1 MWLQAMRAVP
11 GRDTIGFVSKRR
23 QRPADKPEPRPPMSP
38 GEVATAAF
46 GLAIL
51 QVHDDAAG
59 DVVAGDAAAY
69 EMLSLLCLE
78 SLAML
83 AGRDPAGFDHL
94 LSGLGVYARMR
105 SAMCLH
111 SAMAGQPPPP
121 LQWLFEQGRVH

>member
-1 MWLQAMRAVP
+1 MA
-11 GRDTIGFVSKRR
+11 KRR

-46 GLAIL
+46 GLAVL

-69 EMLSLLCLE
+69 EIMALLALE

-83 AGRDPAGFDHL
+83 AGRDPAGFEHL
-94 LSGLGVYARMR
+94 LNGLGIHARMR
-105 SAMCLH
+105 SVECMRAAL
-111 SAMAGQPPPP
+111 AGQRPTPLGKVFEPPVN
-121 LQWLFEQGRVH
+121 VH